1 MPHRSVP
8 TRRLLPQIGRPLV
21 AVGVAGSALLSVGQA
36 SAQQAYFSIEGE
48 ITNTLGQHDIYFDL
62 PTGATSSDELFF
74 RTYNNAGLTNAAGDA
89 TQASDI
95 DPVLDL
101 FSFDAG
107 LSASNDDGV
116 SGPNSGL
123 DSLLSWPGIADS
135 GGTLPAT
142 GLPAAD
148 DYRLTFRDFGDN
160 STGWW
165 GVDAVGPADKLILTQ
180 MIPDAA
186 NPGGVSVIR
195 SLKFGTASLDPTPA
209 TFDYIGL
216 SDLVITGDLVLN
228 SRALLQHDQGEI
240 SVGGTLDINI
250 NSDYNLTGGTL
261 DLDGDLDID
270 FGTMTVSSAATL
282 DRAAGTS
289 INLNN
294 GGTLVHNPGTVFSG
308 TDLNIAGGGDAS
320 FFGFFGLATSGD
332 GTISVDGTG
341 SSFIIDSAFNTF
353 WGQNGNTATLNVT
366 NNATASID
374 FAGGIDFARSTDA
387 DSAGIITVNAGG
399 DLTFANTKLTL
410 AEDNST
416 ATATVTVTGT
426 DSTITHTG
434 DKELIVG
441 GTSTG
446 SATINVNDNAVYT
459 TGTGLTTI
467 AATGSVD
474 VTTGGTFNANG
485 DLQINGG
492 SLITDA
498 TGVVDLDG
506 SVTIDGG
513 ALEVQVPGSFAL
525 LAANK
530 TLTATNLAQVTTN
543 GRWDIDTGHQVLIA
557 GNADLDHNDS
567 MFVGSMLGSGTLSI
581 NGTGSTADIA
591 GNLALTISG
600 GTGIVNVQ
608 NNAELTVHGQLGVS
622 RDSTN
627 ATTAGT
633 LNINTGGDLIANG
646 LILIGNLDGNK
657 GTGTINLDGTG
668 STLTQTGAST
678 LTLGNVDTPGNGGV
692 HTINITNS
700 GVFNTATGTTT
711 IRKTGTLN
719 VSSFGS
725 FKANGDVNLVG
736 GTININTGGGFDLAA
751 GKTVTASAGGQFN
764 FNTGAGGYTVFKGT
778 TLNINDDADLLI
790 EAGLFVGFGTNGTL
804 NIDGAGSTLTIN
816 NNLNSQ
822 FVGRIGPNG
831 STGVLTLRNGAL
843 GTLADEDLWI
853 ANFGGGSGTVNVESG
868 ASLNLGIIEMST
880 NDEGTS
886 VINVTGSGSTL
897 TQSGASALTVGS
909 AGTSSATIN
918 ITDSGV
924 FDTGTGTTTINATG
938 SVDVT
943 TGGSFNADGDLII
956 NGGALTVDAASNF
969 DPNGNITV
977 DGGTLNVAKITPDFF
992 LASGKTLK
1000 AQNGGQVTTGGSTW
1014 YLSPGQSVEI
1024 LSGADLEHNRQ
1035 FTIGDSF
1042 GNGSLNVSGSGSTFT
1057 LNGLFDIAQSDS
1069 TGTATVQDNA
1079 VATINGQIRF
1089 ATSANAAGAV
1099 ATLNIQTGGDLT
1111 ANTIL
1116 IGHEDGD
1123 QGTGTLNLDGTG
1135 STLTQ
1140 TGGSSLTVGNANTAG
1155 NVAAHTINVT
1165 NSGVFNTGTGTTTIR
1180 KTGTLNINVDGS
1192 GIDGAEFNA
1201 NGNVNVVGGALNVF
1215 VDARDFGLASGKK
1228 LTASQGAQVFF
1239 GDDFE
1244 INPGRTFEF
1253 NSGAD
1258 LTVEDYLD
1266 IEAGTL
1272 IVDGVGTSVTT
1283 NTTDDVNTDWAD
1295 TGAVVTIRNGG
1306 TYTIQQPAELDL
1318 ADSIGATLATVRVES
1333 GGQMNLH
1340 ELNLAP
1346 RSGGSASLTVTGTGS
1361 GVTQAGAALLNIGSD
1376 EAGATGTGLLV
1387 VEDSGVFTTGTGAVT
1402 VNPTGTIKL
1411 GNGTFDANGA
1421 LAFSGGTLHA
1431 VITTGLEPALQADAG
1446 VTINPDATLEIE
1458 LDPGLAVAESDSFAL
1473 IESTSPI
1480 ASTFANV
1487 EGFIIGGGLYFE
1499 QSVLNLGGTST
1510 LIVTATMTLPG
1521 DTDYDGDVDDAD
1533 LGTAFANY
1541 TGPLASGTGTKAWE
1555 DGDTDGDGDVDDADL
1570 GTSFSNYTGP
1580 LANASVPEPASLA
1593 LLALGGLASLS
1604 RRRRA
1609 C

>member
-1 MPHRSVP
+1 MMPHRSVP

-21 AVGVAGSALLSVGQA
+21 AVGVAGSALLSANHA

-48 ITNTLGQHDIYFDL
+48 ITNALGQHDIFFDL
-62 PTGATSSDELFF
+62 PTGATTSDELFF
-74 RTYNNAGLTNAAGDA
+74 LTYNNAGLNNAAGDA
-89 TQASDI
+89 TQASDV

-107 LSASNDDGV
+107 LSASNDDGAG
-116 SGPNSGL
+116 GPNSGF
-123 DSLLSWPGIADS
+123 DSLLSWPGIAES

-160 STGWW
+160 SVGWW
-165 GVDAVGPADKLILTQ
+165 GLDAVGPASKLILTQ
-180 MIPDAA
+180 MIPEAA

-195 SLKFGTASLDPTPA
+195 SLKFGTTSLDPTPA

-216 SDLVITGDLVLN
+216 SDLMITNDLVLN

-240 SVGGTLDINI
+240 TVGGTLDINI
-250 NSDYNLTGGTL
+250 NSTYNLTGGTL

-270 FGTMTVSSAATL
+270 FGTMNISSPATL

-308 TDLNIAGGGDAS
+308 TDLNIAGASDAS
-320 FFGFFGLATSGD
+320 FFGFFGLGTSAD
-332 GTISVDGTG
+332 GTVTVDGTG
-341 SSFIIDSAFNTF
+341 SSFAIDSAFNTF
-353 WGQNGNTATLNVT
+353 WGQSGNNATLNVT
-366 NNATASID
+366 NDAIATVD
-374 FAGGIDFARSTDA
+374 FAGSIDLASTSNA
-387 DSAGIITVNAGG
+387 ATLGTFNVNTGG
-399 DLTFANTKLTL
+399 DLTLVTPEMRLANGT
-410 AEDNST
+410 AA
-416 ATATVTVTGT
+416 ATAVINVAGTG
-426 DSTITHTG
+426 STLTHTG
-434 DKELIVG
+434 SGELIVG
-441 GTSTG
+441 GTGTG
-446 SATINVNDNAVYT
+446 SATINVSDAAVYT
-459 TGTGLTTI
+459 TGTGTTTI
-467 AATGSVD
+467 NANGTVN
-474 VTTGGTFNANG
+474 VTTGGTFNTNG

-492 SLITDA
+492 SLAVDSA
-498 TGVVDLDG
+498 SVFNLTGDL
-506 SVTIDGG
+506 SIQGG
-513 ALEVQVPGSFAL
+513 ALSIDAVSSFL
-525 LAANK
+525 LLGRD
-530 TLTATNLAQVTTN
+530 LTATGGSTIVTAGSLGFQSSTSIINTQSDYDHTGLFAIGTN
-543 GRWDIDTGHQVLIA
+543 NGNGSLTVSDPGTTLDIDGSLTLSFF
-557 GNADLDHNDS
+557 GNQGDLTIEDS
-567 MFVGSMLGSGTLSI
+567 AIVTSSRFSIGVEGTSSTTSGTLTI
-581 NGTGSTADIA
+581 QGGGS
-591 GNLALTISG
+591 L
-600 GTGIVNVQ
+600 
-608 NNAELTVHGQLGVS
+608 
-622 RDSTN
+622 
-627 ATTAGT
+627 
-633 LNINTGGDLIANG
+633 NTGNVDLGDE
-646 LILIGNLDGNK
+646 DGDQ
-657 GTGTINLDGTG
+657 GTGTINLNGTG
-668 STLTQTGAST
+668 STLTQTGANV
-678 LTLGNVDTPGNGGV
+678 LILGNADTPGNGGV
-692 HTINITNS
+692 HTINVTNS
-700 GVFNTATGTTT
+700 AVFNTGTGTTT
-711 IRKTGTLN
+711 INKTGKLN

-764 FNTGAGGYTVFKGT
+764 FNTGASGYTVFNGT

-831 STGVLTLRNGAL
+831 GTGVLTLRNGAL

-853 ANFGGGSGTVNVESG
+853 ANFGTGSGTVNVESG
-868 ASLNLGIIEMST
+868 ADMNLGIIEMST

-897 TQSGASALTVGS
+897 TQSGTSALTVGS

-918 ITDSGV
+918 VTDSGV
-924 FDTGTGTTTINATG
+924 LNTGTGLTTINANGTLNINTDGEININGDITVDGGTIDSDTTGFDLGAGRTLTAQNNASVTLDGEDFFFINNAKTFAVQSGADLSFDRAFTIVEGVVTVDGIGSSLMANTDSAGLASDVGSFSGTGILTLSNDATGEINVRLHIASTGGTSASTAGTLNVQSGADLTLDGLRLTHFDTNTGTATINVGGAGSTITQTGAADLIVGNNVAGTATINVTNNAVYTTGTGTTTIN
-938 SVDVT
+938 
-943 TGGSFNADGDLII
+943 
-956 NGGALTVDAASNF
+956 
-969 DPNGNITV
+969 P
-977 DGGTLNVAKITPDFF
+977 
-992 LASGKTLK
+992 
-1000 AQNGGQVTTGGSTW
+1000 
-1014 YLSPGQSVEI
+1014 
-1024 LSGADLEHNRQ
+1024 
-1035 FTIGDSF
+1035 
-1042 GNGSLNVSGSGSTFT
+1042 
-1057 LNGLFDIAQSDS
+1057 
-1069 TGTATVQDNA
+1069 
-1079 VATINGQIRF
+1079 
-1089 ATSANAAGAV
+1089 
-1099 ATLNIQTGGDLT
+1099 
-1111 ANTIL
+1111 
-1116 IGHEDGD
+1116 
-1123 QGTGTLNLDGTG
+1123 
-1135 STLTQ
+1135 
-1140 TGGSSLTVGNANTAG
+1140 
-1155 NVAAHTINVT
+1155 
-1165 NSGVFNTGTGTTTIR
+1165 
-1180 KTGTLNINVDGS
+1180 TGTLNINVDGS

-1201 NGNVNVVGGALNVF
+1201 NGNVNVIGGALNAF
-1215 VDARDFGLASGKK
+1215 VDARDFSLASGRK
-1228 LTASQGAQVFF
+1228 LTASQGAQVYF

-1258 LTVEDYLD
+1258 LTVEDYFD

-1272 IVDGVGTSVTT
+1272 IVDGVGTTVTT
-1283 NTTDDVNTDWAD
+1283 NTIDDVNTDWAD
-1295 TGAVVTIRNGG
+1295 TGAGAVVTIRNGG

-1318 ADSIGATLATVRVES
+1318 ADSTGATLATVRVES

-1346 RSGGSASLTVTGTGS
+1346 RAGGSASLTLTGTGS

-1376 EAGATGTGLLV
+1376 DAGATGTGLLV

-1411 GNGTFDANGA
+1411 DNGTFDANGA
-1421 LAFSGGTLHA
+1421 LTFNGGTLHA
-1431 VITTGLEPALQADAG
+1431 VVTTGLEPALQADAG

-1473 IESTSPI
+1473 IESVSPI
-1480 ASTFANV
+1480 ASTFANID
-1487 EGFIIGGGLYFE
+1487 GFIIGGGLYFE

>member
-1 MPHRSVP
+1 MPNRNVL
-8 TRRLLPQIGRPLV
+8 TRRLLSQVGRPLFS
-21 AVGVAGSALLSVGQA
+21 VGVAGSALLSAGQS

-48 ITNTLGQHDIYFDL
+48 ITNALGQHQVFFDL
-62 PTGATSSDELFF
+62 PTGATTSDTLFF
-74 RTYNNAGLTNAAGDA
+74 RTYNNAGLNNAAGDP
-89 TQASDI
+89 TQDSDV

-101 FSFDAG
+101 FSFSAG
-107 LSASNDDGV
+107 LSASNDDGATGAF
-116 SGPNSGL
+116 SAL
-123 DSLLSWPGIADS
+123 DSLLSWPGVADS

-148 DYRLTFRDFGDN
+148 DYRVTFRDFNDD

-165 GVDAVGPADKLILTQ
+165 GLDAVGPASKLILTQ

-195 SLKFGTASLDPTPA
+195 SLKFGTTSLDPTPA

-216 SDLVITGDLVLN
+216 TDLVITNDLVLN

-240 SVGGTLDINI
+240 TVGGTLDINI
-250 NSDYNLTGGTL
+250 NSTYNLAGGTL

-270 FGTMTVSSAATL
+270 FGTMNISSPATL

-308 TDLNIAGGGDAS
+308 TDLNITGGADAS
-320 FFGFFGLATSGD
+320 FFGFFGLGTSDD

-341 SSFIIDSAFNTF
+341 SSFTIDSAFNTF
-353 WGQNGNTATLNVT
+353 WGQNGNAATLNVT
-366 NNATASID
+366 NDATASID
-374 FAGGIDFARSTDA
+374 FAGGIDFARSTNA
-387 DSAGIITVNAGG
+387 NSTGVITVNAGG

-426 DSTITHTG
+426 GSTITHTG

-441 GTSTG
+441 GTGTG
-446 SATINVNDNAVYT
+446 SATINVTDNAVYST
-459 TGTGLTTI
+459 STGLTTI

-474 VTTGGTFNANG
+474 VTTGGAFNVNG
-485 DLQINGG
+485 DLVINGG
-492 SLITDA
+492 TVDIDA
-498 TGVVDLDG
+498 TSTFTADGDITINGGTLQDLGVALTLLSASNKNLLVTNGGQVVTNGADTRINRGQTATFQSGGDWTHTGLIVIGSSSGNGTLTFDG
-506 SVTIDGG
+506 SGSQLSVSS
-513 ALEVQVPGSFAL
+513 ALEIG
-525 LAANK
+525 
-530 TLTATNLAQVTTN
+530 
-543 GRWDIDTGHQVLIA
+543 
-557 GNADLDHNDS
+557 
-567 MFVGSMLGSGTLSI
+567 VGSSTAVVNIQNNASAT
-581 NGTGSTADIA
+581 TGSLFVARSNTTPTTDGAVNI
-591 GNLALTISG
+591 LSG
-600 GTGIVNVQ
+600 GTM
-608 NNAELTVHGQLGVS
+608 
-622 RDSTN
+622 
-627 ATTAGT
+627 TT
-633 LNINTGGDLIANG
+633 G
-646 LILIGNLDGNK
+646 LIGVGNLDGNR
-657 GTGTINLDGTG
+657 GQGSVIVDGSG
-668 STLTQTGAST
+668 STLTQTGANV
-678 LTLGNVDTPGNGGV
+678 LILGNADTPGNNGV
-692 HTINITNS
+692 HTINVTNS
-700 GVFNTATGTTT
+700 AVFNTGTGTTT

-764 FNTGAGGYTVFKGT
+764 FNTGASGYTVFNGT

-853 ANFGGGSGTVNVESG
+853 ANFGTGSGTVNVESG
-868 ASLNLGIIEMST
+868 ADLNLGIIEMST

-886 VINVTGSGSTL
+886 VINVTGTGSTL
-897 TQSGASALTVGS
+897 TQAGASALTVGS

-918 ITDSGV
+918 VTDSGV
-924 FDTGTGTTTINATG
+924 FNAGTGTTTINANG

-943 TGGSFNADGDLII
+943 TGGTFNVNGDLVINGGTVDIDATSTFTADGD
-956 NGGALTVDAASNF
+956 
-969 DPNGNITV
+969 ITI
-977 DGGTLNVAKITPDFF
+977 DGGTLQDLGVAPLLLTAGNKNLLVT
-992 LASGKTLK
+992 
-1000 AQNGGQVTTGGSTW
+1000 NGGQVITVGGDTNLRSGQTANFQTGGDWTHTGSILVGNGTDGTLAFDGSGSDLNVSNDLEVAIGSSTGVVNIQNNASATTGSLFVARSSTNATTD
-1014 YLSPGQSVEI
+1014 GEVNI
-1024 LSGADLEHNRQ
+1024 LSGGTMTSGFIGVGNVDGNRGQ
-1035 FTIGDSF
+1035 
-1042 GNGSLNVSGSGSTFT
+1042 GSVIVDGSGST
-1057 LNGLFDIAQSDS
+1057 LS
-1069 TGTATVQDNA
+1069 
-1079 VATINGQIRF
+1079 
-1089 ATSANAAGAV
+1089 
-1099 ATLNIQTGGDLT
+1099 
-1111 ANTIL
+1111 
-1116 IGHEDGD
+1116 
-1123 QGTGTLNLDGTG
+1123 
-1135 STLTQ
+1135 Q
-1140 TGGSSLTVGNANTAG
+1140 TGGSSLILGNADTPG
-1155 NVAAHTINVT
+1155 NGGVHTINVT
-1165 NSGVFNTGTGTTTIR
+1165 NNAVFNTGTGTTTIN

-1192 GIDGAEFNA
+1192 GIDGAQFNA
-1201 NGNVNVVGGALNVF
+1201 NGNVNIIGGALNAF
-1215 VDARDFGLASGKK
+1215 VDARDFSLASGRK
-1228 LTASQGAQVFF
+1228 LTASQGARVYF

-1244 INPGRTFEF
+1244 INPGRTLEF

-1272 IVDGVGTSVTT
+1272 IVDGVGTTVTT

-1295 TGAVVTIRNGG
+1295 TGAGAVVTIRNGG

-1318 ADSIGATLATVRVES
+1318 ADSFGATLATVRVES

-1346 RSGGSASLTVTGTGS
+1346 QRGGSASLTVTGTGS
-1361 GVTQAGAALLNIGSD
+1361 AITQAGAALLNIGSD

-1387 VEDSGVFTTGTGAVT
+1387 VEESGVFTTGSGAVT

-1411 GNGTFDANGA
+1411 DNGTFAANGA
-1421 LAFSGGTLHA
+1421 LTFNGGTLHT

-1446 VTINPDATLEIE
+1446 ATINPDATLKIE
-1458 LDPGLAVAESDSFAL
+1458 LDPGLVVAENDSFSI
-1473 IESTSPI
+1473 IESANPI
-1480 ASTFANV
+1480 ASVFNNV
-1487 EGFIIGGGLYFE
+1487 EGFIIGDGLYLD
-1499 QSVLNLGGTST
+1499 QSILNLGGTST
-1510 LIVTATMTLPG
+1510 LIVTATMALPG
-1521 DTDYDGDVDDAD
+1521 DTDYDGDIDDSD

-1541 TGPLASGTGTKAWE
+1541 TGPVGAAGNKAWE
-1555 DGDTDGDGDVDDADL
+1555 DGDTDGDGDVDDSDL
-1570 GTSFSNYTGP
+1570 GTAFAGYTGP
-1580 LANASVPEPASLA
+1580 LSPVNVPEPTSLA
-1593 LLALGGLASLS
+1593 LLAALGGWAGLG